1 MKPQTAALFLLVIIY
16 FAFISL
22 GLPDSILGIAWPSIR
37 LDFNRPLEAAGIL
50 TVLGTLCSAASS
62 ILSGHV
68 LARFGTGKVTFV
80 SCLMTAA
87 GLLGYSLSP
96 SFYWLLPCIP
106 FLGFGAGAI
115 DSGLNYYVAANYS
128 SRHMNWLH
136 CCWGIGAT
144 VGPMILTAAITGRTG
159 WRAGYRTIAL
169 MQLAL
174 SALLFA
180 SLGLWIRVRNDRA
193 AAGIAN
199 ARIANAGID
208 DTGNEHAG
216 PSGTGGPAWESGMA
230 IAAVRKKA
238 IISQITIYAVYA
250 SCEFLVGL
258 WSFSLLVEKRGLA
271 PVIAGAWVA
280 AYYGALTAARFST
293 GLVVNRLGNRFMIR
307 LGLTVALA
315 GTALFSAPFFF
326 PALPAA
332 TALAGLI
339 LLGAGFAPVYPCM
352 THETPRRF
360 QEATAQKI
368 MGYQVGSAC
377 LGGALF
383 PALVG
388 LVAARTSLEIL
399 PFTVAALIAATLALN
414 TGLERMT
421 ARGAL

>member
-1 MKPQTAALFLLVIIY
+1 MKSHTAALLLLVIIY

-22 GLPDSILGIAWPSIR
+22 GLPDSILGIAWPYIR

-68 LARFGTGKVTFV
+68 LARFGTGRVTFI
-80 SCLMTAA
+80 SCLLTAA
-87 GLLGYSLSP
+87 GLLGYSVSP

-106 FLGFGAGAI
+106 LLGFGAGAI

-144 VGPMILTAAITGRTG
+144 LGPMILTAAITGNAG
-159 WRAGYRTIAL
+159 WRTGYRTIAF

-174 SALLFA
+174 STLLFA
-180 SLGLWIRVRNDRA
+180 SLGLWLRVHNDRTT
-193 AAGIAN
+193 
-199 ARIANAGID
+199 AR
-208 DTGNEHAG
+208 
-216 PSGTGGPAWESGMA
+216 ESGKSAGEAVHAAPDGEATA
-230 IAAVRKKA
+230 IRRKTA
-238 IISQITIYAVYA
+238 IYSQITIYAVYA

-258 WSFSLLVEKRGLA
+258 WAFSLLAEKRGIA
-271 PVIAGAWVA
+271 PAVAGAWVA
-280 AYYGALTAARFST
+280 AYYGSLTVARFST
-293 GLVVNRLGNRFMIR
+293 GIVVNRLGNRFMIR

-315 GTALFSAPFFF
+315 GTVLFAAPFFL
-326 PALPAA
+326 PALPHV

-339 LLGAGFAPVYPCM
+339 LLGTGFAPVYPCM

-360 QEATAQKI
+360 REATAQKI

-388 LVAARTSLEIL
+388 LVAARSSLEIL
-399 PFTVAALIAATLALN
+399 PFTVAGLIIATLALN
-414 TGLERMT
+414 TNLDRLT

>member
-1 MKPQTAALFLLVIIY
+1 MNCKPETDKNI
-16 FAFISL
+16 
-22 GLPDSILGIAWPSIR
+22 
-37 LDFNRPLEAAGIL
+37 NL

-68 LARFGTGKVTFV
+68 LSRFGTGRVTFV
-80 SCLMTAA
+80 SCLLTAA
-87 GLLGYSLSP
+87 GLLGYSVSP

-106 FLGFGAGAI
+106 LLGFGAGAI

-144 VGPMILTAAITGRTG
+144 LGPMILTAAITGNAG
-159 WRAGYRTIAL
+159 WRTGYRTIAF
-169 MQLAL
+169 MQLTL

-180 SLGLWIRVRNDRA
+180 SLGLWLRVHNDRTT
-193 AAGIAN
+193 
-199 ARIANAGID
+199 AR
-208 DTGNEHAG
+208 
-216 PSGTGGPAWESGMA
+216 ESGESAGEAVHTAPDGEATA
-230 IAAVRKKA
+230 IRRKTA
-238 IISQITIYAVYA
+238 IYSQITIYAVYA

-258 WSFSLLVEKRGLA
+258 WAFSLLAEKRGIA
-271 PVIAGAWVA
+271 PAIAGAWVA
-280 AYYGALTAARFST
+280 AYYGSLTVARFST
-293 GLVVNRLGNRFMIR
+293 GIVVNRLGNRFMIK

-315 GTALFSAPFFF
+315 GTVLFAAPFFL
-326 PALPAA
+326 PALPHV

-360 QEATAQKI
+360 REATAQKI

-388 LVAARTSLEIL
+388 LVAARSSLEIL
-399 PFTVAALIAATLALN
+399 PFTVAGLIIATLALN
-414 TGLERMT
+414 TNLDRLT
-421 ARGAL
+421 AQGAL

>member
-1 MKPQTAALFLLVIIY
+1 MTTTLTSTLLVGNINKYEIPY
-16 FAFISL
+16 SRVI
-22 GLPDSILGIAWPSIR
+22 PSR
-37 LDFNRPLEAAGIL
+37 HHLNRPLEAAGIL

-68 LARFGTGKVTFV
+68 LARFGTGRVTFI
-80 SCLMTAA
+80 SCLLTAA
-87 GLLGYSLSP
+87 GLLGYSVSP

-106 FLGFGAGAI
+106 LLGFEAGAI

-144 VGPMILTAAITGRTG
+144 LGPMILTAAITGNAG
-159 WRAGYRTIAL
+159 WRTGYRTIAF

-174 SALLFA
+174 STLLFA
-180 SLGLWIRVRNDRA
+180 SLGLWLRVHD
-193 AAGIAN
+193 
-199 ARIANAGID
+199 ARTTAR
-208 DTGNEHAG
+208 
-216 PSGTGGPAWESGMA
+216 ESGQSAGEAVHAAPDGEATA
-230 IAAVRKKA
+230 IRRKTA
-238 IISQITIYAVYA
+238 IYSQITIYAVYA

-258 WSFSLLVEKRGLA
+258 WAFSLLAEKRGIA
-271 PVIAGAWVA
+271 PAVAGAWVA
-280 AYYGALTAARFST
+280 AYYGSLTVARFST
-293 GLVVNRLGNRFMIR
+293 GIVVNRLGNRFMIR

-315 GTALFSAPFFF
+315 GTVLFAAPFFL
-326 PALPAA
+326 PALPNV

-360 QEATAQKI
+360 REATAQKI

-388 LVAARTSLEIL
+388 LVAARSSLEIL
-399 PFTVAALIAATLALN
+399 PFTVAGLIIATLALN
-414 TGLERMT
+414 TNLDRLT
-421 ARGAL
+421 VRGAL